1 MVSPAALLTVDR
13 AVDELRRGRPVIVA
27 DGANRIAVMALD
39 LASDDTLAAFEQ
51 SAGDRARLLISGRR
65 AQVLKIT
72 GDARAAGHQ
81 VVMLEREARAD
92 LGFLLSVADPVED
105 LAVPLKG
112 PFRPL
117 PMGAHETAG
126 QAAIELAKAARLL
139 PACLAVLNPVLN
151 PQAGEDW
158 VEAEAQ
164 NILGYAEARAAR
176 LKIVA
181 QAKVPLED
189 AQNAKIV
196 AFRADDGALE
206 HLAIVIGEPNRHE
219 PVLSRLHSECFTGD
233 LLASLKC
240 DCGPQLRGALKA
252 IADEGSGVLLY
263 LAQEGRGIGLINKL
277 RAYALQD
284 QGFDT
289 VDANHRLGFE
299 TDERA
304 FWPAARMLTLL
315 GFSSVRLMTNN
326 PQKVAGL
333 EACGI
338 RVVERVEHQFP
349 ANPHN
354 VDYLRTKKER
364 TGHLL

>member
-1 MVSPAALLTVDR
+1 MIEEPLLAVER
-13 AVDELRRGRPVIVA
+13 AVDDLRRGRPVVVT
-27 DGANRIAVMALD
+27 DGSQRLAVLALD
-39 LASDDTLAAFEQ
+39 LASDDSLARFENTTG
-51 SAGDRARLLISGRR
+51 STARLLISGRR
-65 AQVLKIT
+65 AEILKIT
-72 GDARAAGHQ
+72 SDKRAAGHQ
-81 VVMLEREARAD
+81 VVLIERESWAD
-92 LGFLLSVADPVED
+92 LAYMLSVADPVED
-105 LAVPLKG
+105 LAQPLKG

-117 PMGAHETAG
+117 PLD
-126 QAAIELAKAARLL
+126 AAEIAAAAAVELAKAARLL
-139 PACLAVLNPVLN
+139 PACLVVISPADEANWLTVPADAV
-151 PQAGEDW
+151 
-158 VEAEAQ
+158 
-164 NILGYAEARAAR
+164 LGYAEARAAR
-176 LKIVA
+176 LRIVA

-189 AQNAKIV
+189 AENAKIM

-219 PVLSRLHSECFTGD
+219 PVLTRLHSECFTGD

-252 IADEGSGVLLY
+252 IGEAGSGVLLY

-315 GFSSVRLMTNN
+315 GFSAVRLMTNN
-326 PQKVAGL
+326 PLKVQGL

-338 RVVERVEHQFP
+338 RVSERVPHQFP

-354 VDYLRTKKER
+354 QGYLRTKQLR